1 MDVKSLFA
9 IVEKHRAFALQ
20 AREHLHQYP
29 ELSDAEFKTTEFIKN
44 SLSEYG
50 IKCSGIDGMTGVVAI
65 IPGNSPGKTI
75 ALRADIDALPI
86 QEHSKKPYKSK
97 IPNVMHACG
106 HDVHTAILLGTAR
119 VLQDVREQLQGN
131 VKLFFQPAEETN
143 GGAKRMVMAGCMKD
157 PNVEEIYGLHVDAE
171 IPCGTLRTKKGAF
184 NASSDTYKVLIRGK
198 KAHGASPHLGHDAII
213 AAASIV
219 LELQTIISRRIPP
232 QNSAVITIG
241 TISGGS
247 AENVVADEATLT
259 IMLRTTNAVDRRTA
273 TGAIERII
281 QNVCKMHG
289 VKVKMDVHRGYDSM
303 YNDEFCVE
311 EVRSVAER
319 VLGEKAFSYVEY
331 PFMGSEDFCYYCTD
345 IPGAFY
351 QLGSRNDALGI
362 TGMTHSAEY
371 DADPETVINGI
382 KMQAGIVLDRI
393 GTSIQHK

>member
-119 VLQDVREQLQGN
+119 VLQDVRQQLQGY

-143 GGAKRMVMAGCMKD
+143 GGAKRMVMAGPM
-157 PNVEEIYGLHVDAE
+157 
-171 IPCGTLRTKKGAF
+171 
-184 NASSDTYKVLIRGK
+184 
-198 KAHGASPHLGHDAII
+198 
-213 AAASIV
+213 
-219 LELQTIISRRIPP
+219 
-232 QNSAVITIG
+232 
-241 TISGGS
+241 
-247 AENVVADEATLT
+247 
-259 IMLRTTNAVDRRTA
+259 
-273 TGAIERII
+273 
-281 QNVCKMHG
+281 
-289 VKVKMDVHRGYDSM
+289 
-303 YNDEFCVE
+303 
-311 EVRSVAER
+311 
-319 VLGEKAFSYVEY
+319 
-331 PFMGSEDFCYYCTD
+331 
-345 IPGAFY
+345 
-351 QLGSRNDALGI
+351 
-362 TGMTHSAEY
+362 
-371 DADPETVINGI
+371 
-382 KMQAGIVLDRI
+382 
-393 GTSIQHK
+393 